1 MKIYRYGS
9 PKELMELIDPSLPV
23 YVDTETSKLGSQIR
37 LIQVFQEHWDQVL
50 LFDTMES
57 SVSMIWF
64 ILQPNHLVG
73 HNFTYDLGCFRKDM
87 PEDSFEMPE
96 HWDDTFYASR
106 IRFPSLN
113 VGNGFSLDSVMT
125 KVLGYDPYT
134 KANLKKKELQ
144 MSFERLKVKDVYVEG
159 DEGLQPLREEQEL
172 YGSIDVYYL
181 PAVYHAVKSKFDMF
195 PYKINILTVN
205 SIQYDKKGMPL
216 DLDKLEEL
224 TTKDTT
230 LINDMQK
237 KLPRGFNTN
246 SYIQVRKA
254 LGTVMS
260 SNEEALAM
268 IQHRPGGLTDIRL
281 RTKMANGKFPAALI
295 KGINSGTIKVEIN
308 SFGKY
313 KTVVTTHDLP
323 TSPKILVY
331 YTETSYVHSDEV
343 ITLAHQI
350 NTVRK
355 ALKRLNFADRAK
367 AVYVVDDE
375 GIPRIQGTFSPHAI
389 NGRIQVSDENL
400 SQYPRTMKSI
410 WGHKPENGRVLV
422 YADFSAVEL
431 RTICA
436 VLPERNMYKALKE
449 GVDLHTFVGEKLEI
463 SDEDLKKLPEG
474 IKPRFIAKQL
484 NFLTLYGGGESNF
497 QRTVCKL
504 SGIWF
509 DTETVHR
516 LITDWK
522 NIFSDIKEW
531 HKINGKSE
539 TMMDVTAS
547 GFPYKAGSVTD
558 LNNIK
563 VSGTGSEV
571 FKLALWYIHK
581 HILTQYDGVYMVNR
595 VHDSVVIDAPDNPEI
610 YNKLVKLIP
619 IMFQKAWFEIIKQ
632 APLTDVPMPTNCNC
646 GYNWNDLEN
655 ERQELAKFT
664 LEGNYMEKVSIE
676 EAIKCLVK

>member
-1 MKIYRYGS
+1 MKIYRYSS
-9 PKELMELIDPSLPV
+9 PKELLELIDPAQPV

-37 LIQVFQEHWDQVL
+37 LIQVFQEHWNQVL
-50 LFDTMES
+50 LFD
-57 SVSMIWF
+57 SMNTSISTIWF
-64 ILQPNHLVG
+64 ILQPNHIVG
-73 HNFTYDLGCFRKDM
+73 HNFTYDFGCFRKDM

-205 SIQYDKKGMPL
+205 SIQYDKKGLPL

-224 TTKDTT
+224 VDKDTT

-281 RTKMANGKFPAALI
+281 RTKMTNGKFPAALL
-295 KGINSGTIKVEIN
+295 KGMDAGTIKVEMN
-308 SFGKY
+308 EFGKY
-313 KTVVTTHDLP
+313 KLIATTHDLP
-323 TSPKILVY
+323 TSPKKLVY
-331 YTETSYVHSDEV
+331 YTETDYVHSDEV

-355 ALKRLNFADRAK
+355 ALKRLNFADRAHK
-367 AVYVVDDE
+367 AYVIGEDN
-375 GIPRIQGTFSPHAI
+375 IPRIQGTFSPHAI
-389 NGRIQVSDENL
+389 NGRIQVDNENL
-400 SQYPRTMKSI
+400 SQYPRTMKEM
-410 WGHKPENGRVLV
+410 WGHKPGNGRKLL
-422 YADFSAVEL
+422 YSDFAQVEL
-431 RTICA
+431 RIICA
-436 VLPERNMYKALKE
+436 ALPEMNMYKSLKE
-449 GVDLHTFVGEKLEI
+449 GVDLHTFVGNNLNL
-463 SDEDLKKLPEG
+463 SDDDLAHLPEG
-474 IKPRFIAKQL
+474 IQPRFIAKQC
-484 NFLTLYGGGESNF
+484 NFLLLYGGGISNF

-504 SGIWF
+504 GGVWF
-509 DTETVHR
+509 GDDVAEK
-516 LITDWK
+516 ITTTWK
-522 NIFSDIKEW
+522 DIFSDIKEW
-531 HKINGKSE
+531 HKVNGKSD
-539 TMMDVTAS
+539 TMMDKTVS

-558 LNNIK
+558 LNNIR
-563 VSGTGSEV
+563 VSGTGSEI
-571 FKLALWYIHK
+571 FKLWLWYLHK
-581 HILTQYDGVYMVNR
+581 YILTVVDDVYIVNR
-595 VHDSVVIDAPDNPEI
+595 VHDSVVLDVPDVPEI
-610 YNKLVKLIP
+610 YEKLARQVALCA
-619 IMFQKAWFEIIKQ
+619 QKAWFEITKF
-632 APLTDVPMPTNCNC
+632 APLTDVPMPVDVAI
-646 GYNWNDLEN
+646 GSNWNDLEYGIN
-655 ERQELAKFT
+655 DYSFD
-664 LEGNYMEKVSIE
+664 LEGMYMFDKDLEDE
-676 EAIKCLVK
+676 LNG